1 MSKQQAFNADPKA
14 KKQVNFRGNIESAG
28 NTTNSSLSKKSK
40 KLFRIF
46 HKKLWKYRKCV
57 LQTFLVLV

>member
-1 MSKQQAFNADPKA
+1 MSKQQAFNADPKV

-40 KLFRIF
+40 KLF
-46 HKKLWKYRKCV
+46 
-57 LQTFLVLV
+57 